1 MARTLFLFALLVSA
15 VSAFVQPSNVALSR
29 NTFGARP
36 TFEAPKMM
44 TEGSSLVTSD
54 IAQNANLVASNVQD
68 FGGYL
73 FPVFGILS
81 LAALILFLAP
91 PLADVE

>member
-1 MARTLFLFALLVSA
+1 MWKLLINFHESVFISFATFLTTVSSPIVSRASFAA
-15 VSAFVQPSNVALSR
+15 P
-29 NTFGARP
+29 
-36 TFEAPKMM
+36 EAPKMM
-44 TEGSSLVTSD
+44 MEGSD
-54 IAQNANLVASNVQD
+54 IAVSNVAQNANLVASNVQD

-81 LAALILFLAP
+81 LTALILYLSP

>member
-1 MARTLFLFALLVSA
+1 MARALFVFALIIA
-15 VSAFVQPSNVALSR
+15 AASAFVQPANYAVSR
-29 NTFGARP
+29 ASFAAP
-36 TFEAPKMM
+36 EAPKMM
-44 TEGSSLVTSD
+44 MEGSD
-54 IAQNANLVASNVQD
+54 IAVSNVAQNANLVASNVQD

-81 LAALILFLAP
+81 LAALILYLSP